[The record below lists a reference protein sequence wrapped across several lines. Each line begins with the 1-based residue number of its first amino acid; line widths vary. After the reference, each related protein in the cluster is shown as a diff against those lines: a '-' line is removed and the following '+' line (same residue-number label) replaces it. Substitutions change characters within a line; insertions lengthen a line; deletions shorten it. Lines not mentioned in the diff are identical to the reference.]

1 MKKRLLLQDQR
12 GFTLVQAVFILVVLA
27 LLGVTMMRL
36 SRGQSATNLFALQGA
51 RAYQAARSGLE
62 WGAARAAAG
71 ADCNGN
77 MTVGVFQVNVTCNI
91 QPFTEGA
98 IGPYNVY
105 WISAT
110 ADYGT
115 YGSPDFV
122 QRSAEMK
129 VGL

>member
-1 MKKRLLLQDQR
+1 MKKRLLIQDQR

-36 SRGQSATNLFALQGA
+36 SGGQSATNLFALQGA

-62 WGAARAAAG
+62 WGAARAAVG
-71 ADCNGN
+71 ANCNGN
-77 MTVGVFQVNVTCNI
+77 MTVGMFQVNVTCNI
-91 QPFTEGA
+91 QSFTEGA

-105 WISAT
+105 RINAT
-110 ADYGT
+110 ASYGN

-122 QRSAEMK
+122 QRSVQMK